1 MKKLQ
6 NLGKSLSKNEQKEIA
21 GGVGG
26 TCSVTLSCPEE
37 YGGGSIT
44 CSGTEGR
51 CYRNVETH
59 SVKCDTDPTVYCL

>member
-26 TCSVTLSCPEE
+26 TCCWHNAGWVQYGCGLSSGDAQAAATAYALLSGQHGYWC
-37 YGGGSIT
+37 
-44 CSGTEGR
+44 CSN
-51 CYRNVETH
+51 C
-59 SVKCDTDPTVYCL
+59 